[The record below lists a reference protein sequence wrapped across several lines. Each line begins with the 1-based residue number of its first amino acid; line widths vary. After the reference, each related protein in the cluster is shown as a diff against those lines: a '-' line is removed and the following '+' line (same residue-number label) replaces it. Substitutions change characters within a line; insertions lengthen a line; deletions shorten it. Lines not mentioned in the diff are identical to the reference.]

1 MTDAEP
7 HEDPGGVQ
15 AAVNRYRDLAKYLIG
30 VFAAVAG
37 LLLAGTQLT
46 SVGMLTWDHEKT
58 RVIAAALGLIVAL
71 GAVVRVIALA
81 LKVLRPI
88 EISVSDVEA
97 DASLKAYVE
106 SRPTALGG
114 AGTLARVRQMANLSL
129 LSDEERAR
137 WAAVLDNALA
147 TAALKR
153 ARDSFEGAWRGMLVA
168 GVFGAAGI
176 VAFAWAANPPKNSSA
191 TSIVNP
197 QPALVTVH
205 LTHDGMAALRPPL
218 GSGCDESMLRAL
230 VIGGSQDAP
239 DIVTLPEH
247 ACRSI
252 RLVLSS
258 ELGLVLSATNAPS
271 TP

>member
-1 MTDAEP
+1 VSDAEP
-7 HEDPGGVQ
+7 REDPGGAR

-46 SVGMLTWDHEKT
+46 SVGMLSWDRDKA
-58 RVIAAALGLIVAL
+58 RVIAAAIGLIVAL

-81 LKVLRPI
+81 LRVLQPI
-88 EISVSDVEA
+88 EISASDVEG
-97 DASLKAYVE
+97 DPSLKAYLE

-114 AGTLARVRQMANLSL
+114 AGTLARVREMANSSL
-129 LSDEERAR
+129 LSDDERAQ
-137 WAAVLDNALA
+137 WAGVLDDALA

-153 ARDSFEGAWRGMLVA
+153 ARDAFDGAWHGMLVA
-168 GVFGAAGI
+168 GVLGAAGI

-191 TSIVNP
+191 SPVVNS
-197 QPALVTVH
+197 QPMLVSVH

-218 GSGCDESMLRAL
+218 GTECDESMLRAL

-258 ELGLVLSATNAPS
+258 ELGLVLSSTTAPS